1 MEFSEF
7 KDYYEKH
14 GKCPNDIQKRS
25 QPLNDTQLR
34 SRYKKYLKSQE
45 KAKEARK
52 RHIKKNVSRKI
63 GRDEQWVET
72 REEAFN
78 IYGRECL
85 LIRAL
90 KDIKAHEYVKWIKKS
105 SAGLHKI
112 IDPAHVFSRGA
123 YPQLKYDPENVV
135 PLNRYSHSCLDQMR
149 NPINGAQIT
158 KEEQIGWW
166 KFIIGDETY
175 ERLEGKL

>member
-1 MEFSEF
+1 MEFEEF
-7 KDYYEKH
+7 KAYYEKH
-14 GKCPNDIQKRS
+14 GKCPNDIQERS
-25 QPLNDTQLR
+25 QSLNETQLR
-34 SRYKKYLKSQE
+34 SRYKKYLKSQN

-52 RHIKKNVSRKI
+52 RHIKKAVSKKI
-63 GRDEQWVET
+63 GQDEQWIET

-78 IYGRECL
+78 LYGSECL
-85 LIRAL
+85 LIKKLRNL
-90 KDIKAHEYVKWIKKS
+90 GLHEYVREIRKNS
-105 SAGLHKI
+105 SGLHKT
-112 IDPAHVFSRGA
+112 IDPAHVFPRGA
-123 YPQLKYDPENVV
+123 FPQLKYDSENVV

-149 NPINGAQIT
+149 NPINGNQIT